1 MQSIWSE
8 SCKFYDRNIL
18 DSDIKVDIA
27 VIGAG
32 MAGVLTAFMLKERG
46 FDVVVIEANEIAGG
60 ATKNTTAKITSQHR
74 LIYNKLI
81 NNFGVEKANQY
92 AVSNQLAIEKYAE
105 IIKRKDIECE
115 FERKPAYVYSL
126 DNLKEIEE
134 EVKATNKL
142 GINSKFTDKTTLPFD
157 IKGAIRFDNQA
168 QFNPLKFIKSI
179 SSELKIYEHTI
190 AKEINEDVIVTDRG
204 NVRAK
209 LIVVTTHFPF
219 VNNPGYYFLRMYQQR
234 SYVIALENTAPINTT
249 PINKT
254 LIDGMYIDENEK
266 GYSFRSYKDF
276 ILLGGAGHRTGK
288 NEQGG
293 CYEKLRTAA
302 KEFYPSSIEKYYWS
316 AQDCMTL
323 DGVPYIGHYSSST
336 PTLYVATGFNK
347 WGMTNSMVSA
357 MIISDMI
364 TGKNNDYMEIFSP
377 QRFNI
382 TASAKNLLEDGV
394 QAVSGMIIKKLE
406 IPEKSSE
413 HLQNGYGDIVECS
426 GEKVGVYKNIDGEIF
441 AVNIKCPHLGCQLEW
456 NQDELSWDCPCH
468 GSRFDY
474 NGNLIDN
481 PAIIGLYGK

>member
-8 SCKFYDRNIL
+8 SCKLYERASLDRNI
-18 DSDIKVDIA
+18 KADIA

-32 MAGVLTAFMLKERG
+32 MAGILTAFMLKECG

-60 ATKNTTAKITSQHR
+60 ATKNTSAKITSQHR

-81 NNFGVEKANQY
+81 NNFGKEKAKQY

-105 IIKRKDIECE
+105 IIKRKEIDCE
-115 FERKPAYVYSL
+115 FEIKPAYVYSL

-134 EVKATNKL
+134 ELKATNEL
-142 GINSKFTDKTTLPFD
+142 GIKSEFTDKTTLAFD
-157 IKGAIRFDNQA
+157 IKGAIKFNKQA
-168 QFNPLKFIKSI
+168 QFNPLKFIKAI

-190 AKEINEDVIVTDRG
+190 AKEINEDVVITDKG

-209 LIVVTTHFPF
+209 LIIVATHFPF

-234 SYVIALENTAPINTT
+234 SYIIALENAG
-249 PINKT
+249 
-254 LIDGMYIDENEK
+254 LLDGMYIDENEQ
-266 GYSFRSYKDF
+266 GYSFRNYKNF
-276 ILLGGAGHRTGK
+276 MLFGGAGHRTGK
-288 NEQGG
+288 NENGS
-293 CYEKLRTAA
+293 CYEKLRIAA
-302 KEFYPSSIEKYYWS
+302 KEFYPSSVEKYYWS

-323 DGVPYIGHYSSST
+323 DSVPYIGHYSSST
-336 PTLYVATGFNK
+336 KTLYVATGFNK

-364 TGKNNDYMEIFSP
+364 TGKDNNYMDIFSP

-382 TASAKNLLEDGV
+382 IASAKNLAQDGIE
-394 QAVSGMIIKKLE
+394 AVSGMIVKKLE
-406 IPEKSSE
+406 VPTKSVE
-413 HLQNGYGDIVECS
+413 HLQKGYGDIVEYS
-426 GEKVGVYKNIDGEIF
+426 GEKVGVYKNQDGEIF

-474 NGNLIDN
+474 KGKLIDN
-481 PAIIGLYGK
+481 PATTGLYGN